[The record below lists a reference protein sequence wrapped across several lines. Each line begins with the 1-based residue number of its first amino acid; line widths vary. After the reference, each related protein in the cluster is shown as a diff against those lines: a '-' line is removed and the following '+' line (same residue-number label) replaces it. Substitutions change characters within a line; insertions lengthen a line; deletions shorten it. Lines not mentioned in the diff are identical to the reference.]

1 MPAIN
6 RYEVAVTLTLQS
18 SFHETPH
25 EAIAEAIAKLAV
37 KDPALITA
45 VTATKLPRPLVA
57 AQDSTP
63 QEPQP

>member
-18 SFHETPH
+18 SFFVTPD
-25 EAIAEAIAKLAV
+25 EAIAEAIAKLGV

-45 VTATKLPRPLVA
+45 VTATKL
-57 AQDSTP
+57 
-63 QEPQP
+63 